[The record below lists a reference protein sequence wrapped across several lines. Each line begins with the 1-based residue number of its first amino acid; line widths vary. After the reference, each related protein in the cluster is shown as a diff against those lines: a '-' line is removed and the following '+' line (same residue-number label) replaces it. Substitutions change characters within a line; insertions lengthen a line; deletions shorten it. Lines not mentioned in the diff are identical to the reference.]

1 MYKEFK
7 SEVAT
12 VRVFGKPDQEAIK
25 KATIAFMKGVE
36 NEKKKKSN
44 GKTA

>member
-7 SEVAT
+7 SEGAT
-12 VRVFGKPDQEAIK
+12 VRVFGNPNQEAIK
-25 KATIAFMKGVE
+25 KATVEFMKGVE
-36 NEKKKKSN
+36 NEKKKNK